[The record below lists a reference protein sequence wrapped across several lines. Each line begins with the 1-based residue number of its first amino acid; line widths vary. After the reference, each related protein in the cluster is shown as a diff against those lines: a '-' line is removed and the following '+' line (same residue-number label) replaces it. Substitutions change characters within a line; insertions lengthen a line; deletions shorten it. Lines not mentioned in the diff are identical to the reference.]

1 MADST
6 KRAQLLRGLLASTTS
21 TTSNTLT
28 EGLSA
33 SESIGSNNSFVD
45 GLTSFRQRLINA
57 QESGQPIPRVRL
69 SNGDELNNVVVT
81 DVDVDAVVFTDPST
95 DNTAIVRVEEIVS
108 FGTL

>member
-6 KRAQLLRGLLASTTS
+6 KRAQLLRGLLAT
-21 TTSNTLT
+21 TTSNSLI
-28 EGLSA
+28 EGLS
-33 SESIGSNNSFVD
+33 SSGSIESSNSFVD
-45 GLTSFRQRLINA
+45 GVASFRQRLINA

-81 DVDVDAVVFTDPST
+81 DIDVDAVAFTDPST
-95 DNTAIVRVEEIVS
+95 DNTAIVRIEEIVS

>member
-21 TTSNTLT
+21 NILT
-28 EGLSA
+28 EGLSASA

-81 DVDVDAVVFTDPST
+81 DIDVDAVVFTDPST
-95 DNTAIVRVEEIVS
+95 DNTAIVRIEEIVS